1 MKSKTLLFGSV
12 FVALALMVALSA
24 LMTGTAAVQAEP
36 MAAPTPVS
44 VDRSA
49 TLPVIASVYDGD
61 ITADTRLGC
70 VQSADYNLADVMYTI
85 DQGTVNTTTLK
96 LQFTN
101 DTPGATGAAYV
112 DGLSIVAS
120 NAADATDLQ
129 QFQLFGA
136 WTCVYAD
143 VTNTNTLGVKVTVL
157 LK

>member
-1 MKSKTLLFGSV
+1 MKSKHLLFGSV
-12 FVALALMVALSA
+12 FVALALMIVLSA
-24 LMTGTAAVQAEP
+24 LMGTAAVQAGP
-36 MAAPTPVS
+36 MAAPTPIS
-44 VDRSA
+44 VDRAPSTA
-49 TLPVIASVYDGD
+49 LVAPVYDGD

-70 VQSADYNLADVMYTI
+70 VQSANYNKADIQYTI
-85 DQGTVNTTTLK
+85 DQGTVNTATLK

-143 VTNTNTLGVKVTVL
+143 VTNTNPLGVKVTVL

>member
-1 MKSKTLLFGSV
+1 MKSKHLLFGSV
-12 FVALALMVALSA
+12 FVALALMIALSA
-24 LMTGTAAVQAEP
+24 LMSGTAAVQAEP
-36 MAAPTPVS
+36 LAAPTPIS
-44 VDRSA
+44 VDRAPSTA
-49 TLPVIASVYDGD
+49 LVALVYDGS

-70 VQSADYNLADVMYTI
+70 VQSANYNKADVMYTI

-143 VTNTNTLGVKVTVL
+143 VTNTNPLGVKVTVL